1 LNPTKRKQISQQT
14 ADKLGLDVSLVDDVV
29 SFYFHTVQR
38 KLARLDHVNVNVP
51 NLGTFV
57 LVKPRVESKLQRYEQ
72 FCEKVDE
79 SESIKAYETKLEVKH
94 HIQNY
99 KNALSFLEAESQRKT
114 EVKQKKRQRYVEER
128 DQSMEGAQ

>member
-1 LNPTKRKQISQQT
+1 MNPTKRKQISQQT

>member
-1 LNPTKRKQISQQT
+1 MNPVKRKQISQQT

-128 DQSMEGAQ
+128 DQSVEGAQ

>member
-1 LNPTKRKQISQQT
+1 MNPTKRKQISQQT

-128 DQSMEGAQ
+128 DQSVEGAQ